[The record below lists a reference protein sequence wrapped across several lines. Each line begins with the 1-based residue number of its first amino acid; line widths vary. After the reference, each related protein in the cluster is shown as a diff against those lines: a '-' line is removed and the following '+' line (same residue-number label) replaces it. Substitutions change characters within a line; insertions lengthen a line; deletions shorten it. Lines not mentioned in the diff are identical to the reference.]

1 MNRAHG
7 NVTGHSYLYIF
18 IVLFLIRIQTVS
30 IKQIIILIIKTGN
43 HFYDLIFHLQI
54 SVRLDI
60 PDPNRVR
67 KSTVPRTGLP
77 DSHISWKKTFEHAH
91 VQCLAKTARTRDQ
104 RHLRTGLPPFPDK
117 IRLVNI
123 ERTLFPKFV
132 KPLYTYIYHRLLI
145 HTYTSRNAW
154 MHPLMV
160 VYMISSF

>member
-60 PDPNRVR
+60 CESQEYHWKPSLQVSELFLIRIVSENRQSLEQVC
-67 KSTVPRTGLP
+67 PIL
-77 DSHISWKKTFEHAH
+77 I
-91 VQCLAKTARTRDQ
+91 
-104 RHLRTGLPPFPDK
+104 FPGK
-117 IRLVNI
+117 NIRACSCSVSCQNG
-123 ERTLFPKFV
+123 
-132 KPLYTYIYHRLLI
+132 
-145 HTYTSRNAW
+145 ADA
-154 MHPLMV
+154 
-160 VYMISSF
+160 